1 MSSGT
6 TPSRPGFSLIGPA
19 LALLAFSVWA
29 FFSVWPGYM
38 RTSGA
43 FRIRE
48 AWDTGAFW
56 LYGAPLM
63 VCAQVLAGAF
73 TRGELWKQPLWT
85 IGGLFAGMLLVRKSG
100 TDFGLLPLA
109 LIFVGA
115 PSYAVLL
122 VAAAIGRAVGKRMGR
137 GG

>member
-1 MSSGT
+1 M
-6 TPSRPGFSLIGPA
+6 PSRLGFSLAGPA
-19 LALLAFSVWA
+19 LALLAFGVWA
-29 FFSVWPGYM
+29 FFSVLPGLM
-38 RTSGA
+38 RTGGE

-56 LYGAPLM
+56 YFGAPLM
-63 VCAQVLAGAF
+63 LCAQVLAGAF
-73 TRGELWKQPLWT
+73 ARGEVWKQPLWT
-85 IGGLFAGMLLVRKSG
+85 IGGLFAGILLVRKSG

-122 VAAAIGRAVGKRMGR
+122 GAAATGRALGKRTGSSAAI
-137 GG
+137 